1 MRITKPIFPHR
12 HSLCRLRNSRNNG
25 YAFENLREPN
35 FIRLNKQTYFIQIPQ
50 RKMSKTT
57 YKNPLDNPIERN
69 LSLVKQNMRFTI
81 TTQPCPIETN
91 LNPELAKPT
100 SNIHQ
105 KQSQTS
111 NSIHIYPINPDKKLG
126 ELQNQT
132 KIWKQQEIMSL
143 F

>member
-1 MRITKPIFPHR
+1 MH
-12 HSLCRLRNSRNNG
+12 
-25 YAFENLREPN
+25 
-35 FIRLNKQTYFIQIPQ
+35 
-50 RKMSKTT
+50 
-57 YKNPLDNPIERN
+57 
-69 LSLVKQNMRFTI
+69 FTI